1 MYSDA
6 ELDAA
11 VKAGIL
17 PAPTAAAFR
26 DFVAGLHAAPGVD
39 EEHFRLLSGFND
51 IFVTIAASLMLI
63 AIAWLG
69 FQATPAL
76 GAAAAAAASWG
87 LAEYFTRRRRMALPS
102 ILLLFS
108 FTGGVF
114 ATLFALFVTVNARQ
128 ALPDPMQMLAISG
141 CVAGA
146 GAAAYLHWRRF
157 MVPITVAA
165 GAVAASAAVLLL
177 VAGLFP
183 NTLPFMRVGALLAGA
198 AVFALAMWWD
208 ASDPARTTRRADVA
222 FWLHLAAAPLI
233 VHPIFGILGL
243 LGRGAPAIGTAAV
256 AVSLYFVLALVALA
270 VDRRAL
276 LVSALAYVLYAIS
289 ALLRGAGSVSYGLA
303 LAALVIGC
311 GLLLLSALWQ
321 RARRETVFF
330 LPAPLRVYLPPV

>member
-17 PAPTAAAFR
+17 PAATATAFR

-51 IFVTIAASLMLI
+51 IFVTIAASLMLV

-69 FQATPAL
+69 AQIAPAL
-76 GAAAAAAASWG
+76 GAAGAAAASWG

-102 ILLLFS
+102 ILLLFT

-114 ATLFALFVTVNARQ
+114 AALFALFVASNAQ
-128 ALPDPMQMLAISG
+128 HGLLDQMQKLAAAG
-141 CVAGA
+141 CGA
-146 GAAAYLHWRRF
+146 GAAFAAYVHWRRF

-165 GAVAASAAVLLL
+165 GAVAATASVLLL
-177 VAGLFP
+177 VAGLVP
-183 NTLPFMRVGALLAGA
+183 ALVPFLRFGVLLAGVT
-198 AVFALAMWWD
+198 VFALAMWWD

-233 VHPIFGILGL
+233 VHPVFNILGL
-243 LGRGAPAIGTAAV
+243 LGRATPSIGNAVV
-256 AVSLYFVLALVALA
+256 AVSLYCVLALIALA

-321 RARRETVFF
+321 RARRETVC
-330 LPAPLRVYLPPV
+330 LMPPAVRLYLPPV